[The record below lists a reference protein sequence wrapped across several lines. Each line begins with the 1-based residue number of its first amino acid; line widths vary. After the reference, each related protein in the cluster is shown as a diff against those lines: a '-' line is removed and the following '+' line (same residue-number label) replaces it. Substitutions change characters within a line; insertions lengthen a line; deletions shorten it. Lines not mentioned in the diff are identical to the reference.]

1 MTRIVSLLVFITFF
15 FFFFSFEVD
24 AQVVQKKSNK
34 VQLNNGVKVH
44 TNTPNKLIRLKPNSI
59 KSSGTSKGVSK
70 AVKPQEKLNKP
81 PKVLKYGNRRI
92 LNNGKKEDE

>member
-1 MTRIVSLLVFITFF
+1 MTRIVSLLVFIT
-15 FFFFSFEVD
+15 FFFSFEVD

-59 KSSGTSKGVSK
+59 KSSGTSKDVRK
-70 AVKPQEKLNKP
+70 AVKPQEKPNKP

>member
-24 AQVVQKKSNK
+24 AQVVQKKANK
-34 VQLNNGVKVH
+34 FQLNNGVKVH
-44 TNTPNKLIRLKPNSI
+44 TNTPNKLIRLKPNLI
-59 KSSGTSKGVSK
+59 KSSGTSKGVRK
-70 AVKPQEKLNKP
+70 IEKPKEKSNKP
-81 PKVLKYGNRRI
+81 LKVLKYGNRRI

>member
-1 MTRIVSLLVFITFF
+1 MTRIVSLLVFIT
-15 FFFFSFEVD
+15 FFFSFEVD

-59 KSSGTSKGVSK
+59 KSSGTSKGVRK
-70 AVKPQEKLNKP
+70 AARPQVKSNKP
-81 PKVLKYGNRRI
+81 PKVLKYGNKRI